1 MLHPLRRNPGP
12 MTRIV
17 ALASGKGTNF
27 RALLEAA
34 GDGRIRNARFVGLV
48 VDRPHTGA
56 ERFARD
62 AGIAC
67 VIIDYTSFASRS
79 QYNEAFARAVDD
91 FAPDLIVAAGYMRIL
106 DADFV
111 RRYPNRILNIHPS
124 LLPSF
129 PGLHAQ
135 RQALEYGVKVS
146 GCTVH
151 FVDEGLDSGPI
162 VVQRAVSIPE
172 GADEEHLTA
181 LIRSVEH
188 ESYIEAVSLF
198 CEGRLRIEGRRVVIL
213 KEREMA

>member
-1 MLHPLRRNPGP
+1 MA
-12 MTRIV
+12 RIV

-34 GDGRIRNARFVGLV
+34 ADGRIFQAEFVGLV
-48 VDRPHTGA
+48 VDRPNTGA
-56 ERFARD
+56 EEAARE
-62 AGIAC
+62 AGLEC
-67 VIIDYTSFASRS
+67 TVIDYKSFASRKE
-79 QYNEAFARAVDD
+79 YDRAFAKAVADY
-91 FAPDLIVAAGYMRIL
+91 APDLIVAAGYMRIL
-106 DADFV
+106 DNDFV
-111 RRYPNRILNIHPS
+111 RSYPNRILNIHPS
-124 LLPSF
+124 LLPAF

-162 VVQRAVSIPE
+162 VVQRAVSVPE
-172 GADEEHLTA
+172 GADGAQLTA

-198 CEGRLRIEGRRVVIL
+198 CEGRLRFDDRRVVIL
-213 KEREMA
+213 PGREE